1 MQSNHQ
7 QECLSPFWWRITENC
22 KTKNLRCY
30 GIINCD
36 SISFSK
42 ERLILER
49 VDNIDLEHLQLFSFN
64 LYHLPGKSVAG
75 HTMDTWLISLFVRQC
90 YFGLIT
96 VSAKYEGL
104 FFSQWRHLI
113 NPSVICEYSELKQ
126 WAHDWRSSRILDQI
140 TKRKRAYFFYKPSGI
155 LHCIILQDH
164 LYWKIWLKILKK
176 FDTSWESLFIVNS
189 FINCHLQGID

>member
-22 KTKNLRCY
+22 KTKNLCCY
-30 GIINCD
+30 CIINCD

-49 VDNIDLEHLQLFSFN
+49 VDNIDLEHLQLCSFN
-64 LYHLPGKSVAG
+64 LYHLPGKSVAT
-75 HTMDTWLISLFVRQC
+75 HTMDTWLISLLVRQC

-104 FFSQWRHLI
+104 FFQ
-113 NPSVICEYSELKQ
+113 SVKTSDKPLGHIWILRTQ
-126 WAHDWRSSRILDQI
+126 AMSSWLE
-140 TKRKRAYFFYKPSGI
+140 
-155 LHCIILQDH
+155 IIQDTGS
-164 LYWKIWLKILKK
+164 
-176 FDTSWESLFIVNS
+176 DN
-189 FINCHLQGID
+189 